1 MICRKKL
8 RLWFVIPTLLTFIPN
23 WAPTDFVRPTTH
35 PRGAVRLAAA
45 GGTWWCQRVGINGK
59 LKDCF
64 EANMQVDGVPLLK
77 NYGTCQASFPVR
89 ELRNGSLLRLYQL
102 PFYARITDLN
112 TFAKRMGSELEMRN
126 SVDYIAA
133 TSHSAKSASVLVG
146 FLRSSKLNSG
156 DVARLN
162 FTHYLCMPF
171 ANNRGNLH
179 EKVDEAKLESA
190 CGKSTNLRNT
200 LGAAYM
206 RDCFRAQAFGER
218 KTCSRRT
225 FHLHA
230 ASSQRRAFGARG

>member
-35 PRGAVRLAAA
+35 RRGAVRLAAA
-45 GGTWWCQRVGINGK
+45 GGMWWCQRVGINGK

-77 NYGTCQASFPVR
+77 NYDTCQAPFPVR
-89 ELRNGSLLRLYQL
+89 ELRNGSLLTLYQL
-102 PFYARITDLN
+102 PVYARITDLN

-133 TSHSAKSASVLVG
+133 ASHSAKSASVLVG

-162 FTHYLCMPF
+162 FTHYLYMPF
-171 ANNRGNLH
+171 ANNSGNFH
-179 EKVDEAKLESA
+179 EKVTKPSLRVPVARA
-190 CGKSTNLRNT
+190 PTCGTPWVPLT
-200 LGAAYM
+200 
-206 RDCFRAQAFGER
+206 
-218 KTCSRRT
+218 
-225 FHLHA
+225 
-230 ASSQRRAFGARG
+230 